1 MSARTHPDG
10 DGLPARIPVTM
21 VAGAAADTDPGIVT
35 VRLPPARHAHAEGV
49 PCPACAARGDVRLLL
64 HDLLVRAQRGEIG
77 PFSAVVV
84 ETGDNPPGPVADALV
99 PGRLP
104 ATALRDHT
112 VARRFYLADG
122 S

>member
-1 MSARTHPDG
+1 MSARTHPG
-10 DGLPARIPVTM
+10 RDGLPARIPVTV
-21 VAGAAADTDPGIVT
+21 VAGTATEAGPGIVT
-35 VRLPPARHAHAEGV
+35 IRLPPARHAHAEGV
-49 PCPACAARGDVRLLL
+49 FCPACAARGDVRLQL

-84 ETGDNPPGPVADALV
+84 ETGDNLPGPVADALV

-112 VARRFYLADG
+112 VARRFYLAEG
-122 S
+122 A